1 MYVVESACHQ
11 YEDPYQI
18 VGALPQE
25 QEDFRSNVHFEE
37 HANIPVFDLRSCSE
51 ILSLER
57 HGIELMHCGK
67 MPPVDVRTTAGV
79 EVYLRWIVDAMKK
92 KFSPE
97 LIIVY
102 NYNYRSSELHKYIPG
117 QTVGTVETPD
127 AIARDLHTD
136 ATKSGGRHRVRRHL
150 SDDEAEK
157 YFDGSWRLQILNA
170 WKPLSEVVQDAP
182 LAFCDPMS
190 ICEKD
195 LLLTKRP
202 GEHYTGEVYYVKH
215 NASQRMYYFRGQQ
228 SEEIT
233 LFSTF
238 DSESRGVTA
247 GGVPHASFVDPHAQ
261 PRCPPRESVEC
272 RMIMVSKVSGQ
283 TAGEVREGE
292 VFH

>member
-1 MYVVESACHQ
+1 MTPSLAELTGLPSTSASFMYVVESACHQ

-102 NYNYRSSELHKYIPG
+102 NYNVS
-117 QTVGTVETPD
+117 
-127 AIARDLHTD
+127 
-136 ATKSGGRHRVRRHL
+136 TKSVG
-150 SDDEAEK
+150 
-157 YFDGSWRLQILNA
+157 F
-170 WKPLSEVVQDAP
+170 SE
-182 LAFCDPMS
+182 
-190 ICEKD
+190 
-195 LLLTKRP
+195 R
-202 GEHYTGEVYYVKH
+202 
-215 NASQRMYYFRGQQ
+215 
-228 SEEIT
+228 
-233 LFSTF
+233 
-238 DSESRGVTA
+238 
-247 GGVPHASFVDPHAQ
+247 
-261 PRCPPRESVEC
+261 
-272 RMIMVSKVSGQ
+272 
-283 TAGEVREGE
+283 
-292 VFH
+292 